1 MKITKD
7 EIRGMLDVA
16 ILRPTATAAEVEA
29 LAKTVVDERFGFLCV
44 NSLYTKLA
52 CDLLKGNVSKVVAC
66 VSFPHG
72 TVKTSLKVIET
83 EQCIREGADEIDM
96 LLAIGAL
103 MGNDRKAAEEDVRA
117 VVKAASGA
125 PVKVIIETPLLNHA
139 QKIEASKLVQDAGA
153 KFVKTC
159 SGTTADPL
167 ALYEDIRLIRQTV
180 GPKMGIKA
188 SGRVGN
194 YFRFSSMLEAG
205 ANRVGLVLEQAREIL
220 RGYDEANC

>member
-7 EIRGMLDVA
+7 DIRGMLDVA

-44 NSLYTKLA
+44 NSLYVQLA
-52 CDLLKGNVSKVVAC
+52 AGLLKGSASKVVAC
-66 VSFPHG
+66 VGFPHG
-72 TVKTSLKVIET
+72 TVKTSMKVIET
-83 EQCIREGADEIDM
+83 EQCIHEGADEIDM
-96 LLAIGAL
+96 LLAIGAIL
-103 MGNDRKAAEEDVRA
+103 GGDRKAAEEDVRA
-117 VVKAASGA
+117 VVKAAGGA

-139 QKIEASKLVQDAGA
+139 RIIEASKLVQDAGA
-153 KFVKTC
+153 AFVKTC
-159 SGTTADPL
+159 SGTTPDPL

-194 YFRFSSMLEAG
+194 YFRFSSMVEAG
-205 ANRVGLVLEQAREIL
+205 ANRVGLVLEQAPEIP
-220 RGYDEANC
+220 RGWDEANH